1 MVEKYLN
8 NRFYTLSLF
17 PFLLGALTVFSYQ
30 PFNLTL
36 INFFVLPILF
46 YLIIF
51 VKKKSQNKYRKKPF
65 RKNLFYLGTSFGF
78 GFYISGIHW
87 ISNSLTFDDSFLIL
101 IPFSLILIPL
111 FLSLF
116 FSLTILIVGPFL
128 SFNLKSIFLLAGSLS
143 VSDYLRA
150 KILTGFPWNLWG
162 YSFSWASEIIQIL
175 NNIGLFAFNLI
186 SITIFILPAILFF
199 NISLQR
205 KLFGISFVIF
215 TVFILFLNGNYAINK
230 NKNLINSIEE
240 KVNFKIVS
248 PNFNLNY
255 NLSLKDIE
263 LKLDKLLRF
272 SNPENDLK
280 TIFIWPEGVFSGYSY
295 NDILIFKS
303 KFLNNFNKN
312 HYIVFGINRMDDKS
326 GGYYNSL
333 LVVNHKMKIIKEYR
347 KQKLVPF
354 GEFLPFQKILSS
366 VGIKKITE
374 GYGSY
379 LKGKNQKN
387 LVLENLNILPLICYE
402 IIFTELTQESNN
414 KTNIIINI
422 SEDGW
427 FGKTIGPHQHFSKA
441 IFRAIEHN
449 TYLLRSANKGI
460 SAIIDNKGKVVKK
473 LKSDEAG
480 NIELQVP
487 LIKKPEK
494 NKNDLIFFILLFT
507 YILFFNLN
515 KNKNV

>member
-1 MVEKYLN
+1 
-8 NRFYTLSLF
+8 
-17 PFLLGALTVFSYQ
+17 
-30 PFNLTL
+30 
-36 INFFVLPILF
+36 
-46 YLIIF
+46 
-51 VKKKSQNKYRKKPF
+51 
-65 RKNLFYLGTSFGF
+65 
-78 GFYISGIHW
+78 
-87 ISNSLTFDDSFLIL
+87 
-101 IPFSLILIPL
+101 
-111 FLSLF
+111 
-116 FSLTILIVGPFL
+116 
-128 SFNLKSIFLLAGSLS
+128 
-143 VSDYLRA
+143 
-150 KILTGFPWNLWG
+150 
-162 YSFSWASEIIQIL
+162 
-175 NNIGLFAFNLI
+175 
-186 SITIFILPAILFF
+186 
-199 NISLQR
+199 
-205 KLFGISFVIF
+205 LFGISFVIF

-240 KVNFKIVS
+240 KVNFKIIS

-255 NLSLKDIE
+255 NVSLKDIE

-272 SNPENDLK
+272 SNPEKDLK

-312 HYIVFGINRMDDKS
+312 HYIVFGINKIDDKS
-326 GGYYNSL
+326 GGYFNSL
-333 LVVNHKMKIIKEYR
+333 LVVNHEMKIIKEYR

-354 GEFLPFQKILSS
+354 GEFLPFQKILNS

-387 LVLENLNILPLICYE
+387 LILENLNILPLICYE
-402 IIFTELTQESNN
+402 IIFTELTQESDN

-487 LIKKPEK
+487 LIKKSEK